1 MENIIELI
9 NEAGVKFLEP
19 LTVDATYATIVE
31 EAKKL
36 VKAEYGSILLDQDG
50 KLVRVYAS
58 DPFLE
63 TIMVRDRGFTYDAF
77 KNRAPHVKSITDI
90 EKVHPEIKAKGIK
103 STIFIPLFYRSKSL
117 GVLSLDSLTDKKIT
131 KSDLS
136 IYKLFGSIASLAIR
150 KTELY
155 AETQKA
161 LETRDLFIS
170 LASHELRTPLT
181 SLNGYVQLLYSKLGK
196 EETSEGRWTRELYEE
211 SGRLTSL
218 VKELLEINRIKQGQ
232 LQYNLRECSL
242 GEIVA
247 KAVERSAFLSQER
260 TITFTNDVPGGQD
273 LLIAD
278 SDKIL
283 QMVTGL
289 KIIDFKYTTKNTTVS
304 VLLSEEKGSLL
315 LIVKDE
321 GEGIRQEDLPH
332 VFEEFYKGINSK
344 QKEEQGMGVGL
355 LLARHIVNYHKGT
368 IAISSTVGEGTEV
381 KVKLPKV
388 EYE

>member
-19 LTVDATYATIVE
+19 LTIDATYATIVE

-36 VKAEYGSILLDQDG
+36 VKAEYGSVLLEQDG
-50 KLVRVYAS
+50 KLERVYAS

-63 TIMVRDRGFTYDAF
+63 HIMVRERGFTYDAY
-77 KNRAPHVKSITDI
+77 KTRVPHVKSIVDI

-117 GVLSLDSLTDKKIT
+117 GVLSLDSLTDKKFT
-131 KSDLS
+131 KEELGVFT
-136 IYKLFGSIASLAIR
+136 LFGSIASLAIR

-196 EETSEGRWTRELYEE
+196 QDTNEGRWSRELYEE

-232 LQYNLRECSL
+232 LQYNLRECQL
-242 GEIVA
+242 VDITE
-247 KAVERSAFLSQER
+247 KAVERAQFTHKEH
-260 TITFTNDVPGGQD
+260 TILFTSSVSKGND

-278 SDKIL
+278 SDKLL
-283 QMVTGL
+283 QMLSGL
-289 KIIDFKYTTKNTTVS
+289 IRNATKFSTPHTKVEIS
-304 VLLSEEKGSLL
+304 LTEEKNMFKLT
-315 LIVKDE
+315 VTDE
-321 GEGIRQEDLPH
+321 GEGIYKEDLPH
-332 VFEEFYKGINSK
+332 VFDEFFKGANSK

-355 LLARHIVNYHKGT
+355 LLARYIVNYHKGT
-368 IAISSTVGEGTEV
+368 IAISSTVGKGTQV
-381 KVKLPKV
+381 IVKLPKV

>member
-1 MENIIELI
+1 MMHL
-9 NEAGVKFLEP
+9 
-19 LTVDATYATIVE
+19 
-31 EAKKL
+31 
-36 VKAEYGSILLDQDG
+36 
-50 KLVRVYAS
+50 
-58 DPFLE
+58 
-63 TIMVRDRGFTYDAF
+63 
-77 KNRAPHVKSITDI
+77 KNRAPHVKSNADI
-90 EKVHPEIKAKGIK
+90 IKVHPEIKAKGIK
-103 STIFIPLFYRSKSL
+103 STIFIPLFYRNKSM
-117 GVLSLDSLTDKKIT
+117 GVLSLDSENDRKIT
-131 KSDLS
+131 KEELGV
-136 IYKLFGSIASLAIR
+136 YKLFGSIASLAIR

-196 EETSEGRWTRELYEE
+196 ENTSEGRWTRELYEE

-242 GEIVA
+242 GEIITKAIERSSFLSKERPIIFKDEVA
-247 KAVERSAFLSQER
+247 K
-260 TITFTNDVPGGQD
+260 GQD
-273 LLIAD
+273 ILIAD
-278 SDKIL
+278 SDKLL
-283 QMVTGL
+283 QMVGGL
-289 KIIDFKYTTKNTTVS
+289 IRNAIKFSSPLTTIYIT
-304 VLLSEEKGSLL
+304 LSEEKKALV
-315 LIVKDE
+315 LIIKDE

-355 LLARHIVNYHKGT
+355 LLARHIVDYHKGT
-368 IAISSTVGEGTEV
+368 IGITSTVGEGTEV